1 MLCSVPVLVPWWQQS
16 GKAALSSLV
25 PHPEAA
31 SLEAG
36 PCFLSYN
43 KNSDISYFLAHL
55 INIAYPLLWK
65 LELLFFF
72 CLETESIEPFQ
83 ELGCLSQCGS
93 ML

>member
-1 MLCSVPVLVPWWQQS
+1 MLCSVPVLVPWWRQS

-25 PHPEAA
+25 PYPEAA

-43 KNSDISYFLAHL
+43 KNSDISYFSAHL